1 MIEIDNISF
10 ECFVVTIFMVDHKVL
25 IIAKLYKKLEDIEK
39 TIYFYVQQLVWN
51 ILFLCLPNKTR

>member
-10 ECFVVTIFMVDHKVL
+10 ECFVVTIFMVYHKVL

-39 TIYFYVQQLVWN
+39 TEYIFMSN
-51 ILFLCLPNKTR
+51 N

>member
-10 ECFVVTIFMVDHKVL
+10 ECFVTIFMVDHKVL

-39 TIYFYVQQLVWN
+39 TEYIFMSN
-51 ILFLCLPNKTR
+51 N